1 MVQDSIF
8 AIKLINEG
16 LGIGLLPE
24 FQIQAE
30 LAEGKLRVLDIGAIA
45 SIYSVDIYMSHL
57 RNQVKWNDFFCYVR
71 GRFK

>member
-8 AIKLINEG
+8 AIKLISEG

-24 FQIQAE
+24 FQIKTE

-57 RNQVKWNDFFCYVR
+57 RNQVKWNAFFSYVR
-71 GRFK
+71 GRFE